1 VEAACLDSKRYQK
14 YRITL
19 YYIVTALFWFSNY
32 TYVPTF
38 SPYLKTLG
46 ASMRMIGFIVGAYGL
61 TQIILRVPIGIISD
75 RLNKRKLFIVAGIF
89 TSTLSALGLYF
100 ATSPATAFLFRA
112 LSGCAAATWVVF
124 TVLFCS
130 YFDDSEASRAI
141 GLINSLTFFGQMSA
155 MLIGGMIAESFG
167 MRAPFLLAF
176 AGGGLSFLC
185 SLWLVEDKPVERPP
199 MSVKDLLSVASD
211 RNLMIVSSLAVIVQ
225 IISFGTT
232 YGFTPILAKN
242 IGATSFQLGLLT
254 SLTTLPMSFSSA
266 LSGAF
271 FAKRL
276 GERKTIVFGF
286 VLFSASVG
294 IMPLIRTIPML
305 YLVQVVGGFGRG
317 LVFPTLM
324 ALSIKTVD
332 AARRASAMGFFQA
345 IYGIGMTLGPII
357 VGYLSDSIGL
367 GNAFYVTAVI
377 GLLGTLG
384 SLTMIS
390 DSRRK

>member
-1 VEAACLDSKRYQK
+1 
-14 YRITL
+14 
-19 YYIVTALFWFSNY
+19 
-32 TYVPTF
+32 
-38 SPYLKTLG
+38 
-46 ASMRMIGFIVGAYGL
+46 MRMIGFIVGAYGL
-61 TQIILRVPIGIISD
+61 TQIILRVPIGIVSD
-75 RLNKRKLFIVAGIF
+75 TLNKRKLFIVAGIF
-89 TSTLSALGLYF
+89 TSSLSALGLYF
-100 ATSPATAFLFRA
+100 ATEPVTAFLFRA

-155 MLIGGMIAESFG
+155 MLVGGIIAESFG

-176 AGGGLSFLC
+176 AGGAVSFLG
-185 SLWLVEDKPVERPP
+185 SLWLVEDKPVDRVP

-211 RNLMIVSSLAVIVQ
+211 RNLMIVSGLAVIVQ

-271 FAKRL
+271 FSKRF
-276 GERKTIVFGF
+276 GERMTIVCGFLLFALSVGVMPLVKTIP
-286 VLFSASVG
+286 VLYV
-294 IMPLIRTIPML
+294 
-305 YLVQVVGGFGRG
+305 VQVLGGFGRG
-317 LVFPTLM
+317 LTFPTLM
-324 ALSIKTVD
+324 ALSIKTVEP
-332 AARRASAMGFFQA
+332 AKRASAMGFFQA
-345 IYGIGMTLGPII
+345 IYGVGMTLGPII

-367 GNAFYVTAVI
+367 ASAFYVTGII
-377 GLLGTLG
+377 GLAGTLG
-384 SLTMIS
+384 SYVLVS
-390 DSRRK
+390 DGKRK